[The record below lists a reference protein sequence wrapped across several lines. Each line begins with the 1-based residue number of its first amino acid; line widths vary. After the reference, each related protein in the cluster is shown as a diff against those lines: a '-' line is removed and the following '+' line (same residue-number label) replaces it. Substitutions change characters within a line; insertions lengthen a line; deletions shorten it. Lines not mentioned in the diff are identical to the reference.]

1 MINSGLN
8 TCLNNTIHFHKD
20 ITLSNILED
29 NDEKN
34 DADNDIYD
42 YIALGAI
49 IGVLISIVM
58 YILT

>member
-29 NDEKN
+29 ND
-34 DADNDIYD
+34 ADNDIYD
-42 YIALGAI
+42 YIVLGAI
-49 IGVLISIVM
+49 IGILISVVM
-58 YILT
+58 YILA

>member
-29 NDEKN
+29 ND
-34 DADNDIYD
+34 ADNDIYD
-42 YIALGAI
+42 YIVLGAI
-49 IGVLISIVM
+49 IGVLISVVM
-58 YILT
+58 YILA

>member
-29 NDEKN
+29 ND
-34 DADNDIYD
+34 ADNDIYD
-42 YIALGAI
+42 YIVLGAI
-49 IGVLISIVM
+49 IGILISVVM
-58 YILT
+58 YILAQ